1 MKGSQKMIQK
11 IRNSILVFATLFAFG
26 APALVPVAA
35 YATCDT
41 GNIQTSLSQGIKDA
55 AGGTSDAC
63 QDVSGSGNDQLTKI
77 AKQVV
82 NIFSI
87 IVGIVAV
94 IFVIYGG
101 FRYITSGGDS
111 GSVGNAKNTLVY
123 ALIGLVIVALA
134 QLIVH
139 YVLSTATGAANG

>member
-1 MKGSQKMIQK
+1 MIHK
-11 IRNSILVFATLFAFG
+11 IKNLLFVAATMLTFA
-26 APALVPVAA
+26 APTLVPAA
-35 YATCDT
+35 VSAACNATSPIQTGIGSGVDGATNSAKNTACSDVGDT
-41 GNIQTSLSQGIKDA
+41 GAGSIQSL
-55 AGGTSDAC
+55 
-63 QDVSGSGNDQLTKI
+63 
-77 AKQVV
+77 AKKVV
-82 NIFSI
+82 NVFSI

-123 ALIGLVIVALA
+123 ALVGLVIVALA

-139 YVLSTATGAANG
+139 YVLSTATGAATDSPA